1 MPLILKSLPPV
12 PSDGTAA
19 RLFGEAIPLDW
30 ATCFYHIIMENQLR
44 GKVLKICGCSLLSV
58 WLSGC
63 VSEAAHQETV
73 AALGSE
79 VSSLEAR
86 LEATQASLQSLT
98 VQEANTRLET
108 SQHISLLR
116 AEVQTSMDELPA
128 ELARLCSTTAAVETQ
143 CEKRAP
149 VQPVVMAAD
158 KMLLGEL
165 ERVWIDPP
173 GATLTAR
180 IDTGASSSSLHAEEL
195 IGFERDGDD
204 WVRFNILV
212 NNAALPVEAQVAR
225 YVRVYQQADAD
236 GSRRPVVNLRIRLGD
251 VQDTFEFTLAD
262 RSHLDYQIILG
273 RNFLTDMAL
282 IDVGKKFIQP
292 QYQPGND

>member
-1 MPLILKSLPPV
+1 MPVRPPAV
-12 PSDGTAA
+12 
-19 RLFGEAIPLDW
+19 RLFGEAITLDYATRVCHIAMDKLLPL
-30 ATCFYHIIMENQLR
+30 NL
-44 GKVLKICGCSLLSV
+44 LKICGCSLLSLG
-58 WLSGC
+58 LSAC

-73 AALGSE
+73 AALGTE

-86 LEATQASLQSLT
+86 LETTEASLQSLT

-108 SQHISLLR
+108 SQHLSLLR
-116 AEVQTSMDELPA
+116 TELHTGMDQLPA
-128 ELARLCSTTAAVETQ
+128 ELARLCGTPAVVDTQ
-143 CEKRAP
+143 CEATNS
-149 VQPVVMAAD
+149 VQTVVMTAD
-158 KMLLGEL
+158 KMLVGEL
-165 ERVWIDPP
+165 ERVWIEPP
-173 GATLTAR
+173 GAALTAR

-195 IGFERDGDD
+195 IDFERDGDD
-204 WVRFNILV
+204 WVRFSILV
-212 NNAALPVEAQVAR
+212 DDTALPVEAPVAR

-236 GSRRPVVNLRIRLGD
+236 GSRRPVVRLRIRLGD

>member
-1 MPLILKSLPPV
+1 
-12 PSDGTAA
+12 
-19 RLFGEAIPLDW
+19 
-30 ATCFYHIIMENQLR
+30 MENQLR

-79 VSSLEAR
+79 ISSLEAR

-108 SQHISLLR
+108 SQHLSLLR
-116 AEVQTSMDELPA
+116 AEVRASMDELPA

-143 CEKRAP
+143 CEKRDP

-158 KMLLGEL
+158 KMLLCEL
-165 ERVWIDPP
+165 ERVWIEPP

-292 QYQPGND
+292 QYQPEND